1 MALSFKKLTKLYD
14 LLYRDRMDI
23 TSVEEATD
31 EDGATVNGYPST
43 PQQVDVPCRISFSGK
58 DAPKEPDQLYN
69 KVEIQPVIFCN
80 PMVNVKAGDKIVVRR
95 LDDEGNVY
103 ETYEGMLA
111 ISGKSNKYETH
122 QEFALSMKGE
132 A

>member
-1 MALSFKKLTKLYD
+1 MALSFKNLGKLYE

-23 TSVEEATD
+23 TSVQETTD
-31 EDGATVNGYPST
+31 EDGATVNGYPNV
-43 PQQVDVPCRISFSGK
+43 PQQVDVPCRISFSSK
-58 DAPKEPDQLYN
+58 DTPKETGELYN
-69 KVEIQPVIFCN
+69 KVETYPIIFCS
-80 PMVNVKAGDKIVVRR
+80 PSVNVKAGDKIVVRR

-111 ISGKSNKYETH
+111 ISGRSNKYETH
-122 QEFALSMKGE
+122 QEFALSMKGD